1 MMAADSVWHDGNLSL
16 RDYRDLISTGRFW
29 PLLGNS
35 IGLALATTVVSG
47 IAGIVLGVLFS
58 KTDLP
63 YRPVFLLLFTLPFVL
78 PPYFFALGWTRLL
91 TAAGFKSQVLF
102 GFSGS
107 VLVLA
112 SVFLPIVILLTFASC
127 ASVDQRLEEAGRLV
141 SAWPRVLRRITI
153 PLSAPGILFSL
164 VLVFLLSIGEF
175 SVPNFLRFQ
184 VLPVLSF
191 TEFTASYD
199 FGAATA
205 AALPLAAI
213 AVAGAV
219 LEIAFLRERVF
230 AYRGTAGVLRGNL
243 RRWKWTAF
251 MVVVVLC
258 VVVVIAPLAALLAD
272 AFSSSA
278 LTEAFQRGRDSLS
291 RSVVYSAIAASVLTA
306 VGFLLGY
313 FMRSRRASGVGLL
326 TLALF
331 AVPGTVLAIGLVRFW
346 NTPYLGF
353 IYATPALLMLGYCAQ
368 YAAVAARV
376 VASGLFVIPMSFDE
390 AARLSGASWARRLW
404 RIHIPLAK
412 RVMVCAWLAGFILCI
427 RDVPI
432 ALIAAPPGRDV
443 LPGRI
448 LTLMAN
454 GSPPLIAALC
464 LMMVVAALVPLLIL
478 TWLIRPH
485 DVAR

>member
-1 MMAADSVWHDGNLSL
+1 M
-16 RDYRDLISTGRFW
+16 
-29 PLLGNS
+29 
-35 IGLALATTVVSG
+35 VV
-47 IAGIVLGVLFS
+47 V
-58 KTDLP
+58 
-63 YRPVFLLLFTLPFVL
+63 
-78 PPYFFALGWTRLL
+78 
-91 TAAGFKSQVLF
+91 
-102 GFSGS
+102 
-107 VLVLA
+107 
-112 SVFLPIVILLTFASC
+112 ASC
-127 ASVDQRLEEAGRLV
+127 A
-141 SAWPRVLRRITI
+141 
-153 PLSAPGILFSL
+153 
-164 VLVFLLSIGEF
+164 
-175 SVPNFLRFQ
+175 
-184 VLPVLSF
+184 
-191 TEFTASYD
+191 
-199 FGAATA
+199 
-205 AALPLAAI
+205 
-213 AVAGAV
+213 
-219 LEIAFLRERVF
+219 
-230 AYRGTAGVLRGNL
+230 
-243 RRWKWTAF
+243 
-251 MVVVVLC
+251 
-258 VVVVIAPLAALLAD
+258 VVVIAPLAALLAD

-278 LTEAFQRGRDSLS
+278 LTEAFQRGSDSLS

-306 VGFLLGY
+306 VGFLSGY
-313 FMRSRRASGVGLL
+313 FMRSRRASGIGLL

-376 VASGLFVIPMSFDE
+376 VASGLFAIPMSFDE

-432 ALIAAPPGRDV
+432 ALIAAPPGRDL